1 MNYVLF
7 TIRTK
12 YDTAMQANNNIQPI
26 NIHKKINEIVKLT
39 ST

>member
-1 MNYVLF
+1 
-7 TIRTK
+7 
-12 YDTAMQANNNIQPI
+12 MQANNNIQPI